1 MSTAVA
7 CRPARP
13 PDGRFSALH
22 PPREPTYLEAM
33 SRRPDRR
40 AVLLASLLLVPALP
54 ALARP
59 AARRESAATGRR
71 RLDLRVR
78 RDELGIGP
86 APIERPEAGPAT
98 VPAEMPVRGGLAVEL
113 RPARRDRDPGP
124 ATGAPAAERDPLSD
138 GLDRLGLEAFLIR
151 LIRPL

>member
-1 MSTAVA
+1 MWG
-7 CRPARP
+7 
-13 PDGRFSALH
+13 D
-22 PPREPTYLEAM
+22 
-33 SRRPDRR
+33 PDRR
-40 AVLLASLLLVPALP
+40 AVLLAALLLVPGLP

-59 AARRESAATGRR
+59 ATRPETRSSGRR

-86 APIERPEAGPAT
+86 APIEWRDTGPAS

-113 RPARRDRDPGP
+113 RPARRDRDPVP
-124 ATGAPAAERDPLSD
+124 ATGGPAAERDALAD
-138 GLDRLGLEAFLIR
+138 GLERLGLESFLIR